1 MLVSRLIRQQNLQI
15 LMKKCKKPEYK
26 ILERIRKIKEGKYRI
41 WEQHSLN
48 VQN

>member
-1 MLVSRLIRQQNLQI
+1 MLEEISMGENNPDAFLDQ
-15 LMKKCKKPEYK
+15 MKKALIQIISEM
-26 ILERIRKIKEGKYRI
+26 KEGKYRI